1 MEIEKKVFD
10 IFKKRV
16 GIDFEKECH
25 LRNQKLLGAIIQ
37 LPPRELLMIYM
48 DIEQVLGVTVP
59 KREIL
64 KENFDTFDNILR
76 FVIENI
82 EK

>member
-25 LRNQKLLGAIIQ
+25 LRNQKL
-37 LPPRELLMIYM
+37 
-48 DIEQVLGVTVP
+48 
-59 KREIL
+59 
-64 KENFDTFDNILR
+64 
-76 FVIENI
+76 
-82 EK
+82 